1 MNIRPDQ
8 IWTSAFNEQE
18 AVQQGFDRTKTVRF
32 YDTTLR
38 DGEQS
43 TGVCFSADDKFEIAC
58 KLESSA
64 SVASNSGFPASRRG
78 TPGG

>member
-8 IWTSAFNEQE
+8 IWTSAFNEQDS
-18 AVQQGFDRTKTVRF
+18 VQQGFDRSKTVRF

-43 TGVCFSADDKFEIAC
+43 TGVCFSADDKFEIGR
-58 KLESSA
+58 A
-64 SVASNSGFPASRRG
+64 SCRERVS
-78 TPGG
+78 

>member
-8 IWTSAFNEQE
+8 IWTSSFNEQE
-18 AVQQGFDRTKTVRF
+18 SVQQGFDRTKTVRF

-43 TGVCFSADDKFEIAC
+43 TCFLF
-58 KLESSA
+58 
-64 SVASNSGFPASRRG
+64 FRR
-78 TPGG
+78 PPI